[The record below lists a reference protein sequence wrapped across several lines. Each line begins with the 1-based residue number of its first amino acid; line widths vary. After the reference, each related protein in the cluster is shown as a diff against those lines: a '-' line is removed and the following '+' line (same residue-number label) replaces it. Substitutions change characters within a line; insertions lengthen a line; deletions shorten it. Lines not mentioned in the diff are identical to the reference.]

1 MSIIRLISPLGH
13 RAGQSLPAAP
23 GLRSLSHKTI
33 CLLDNSKTNADR
45 LLGYIEQV
53 LKRDHGVGR
62 VYRHV
67 KPSGAAPLRH
77 DEVDRIAAGCDAV
90 ISAAAD

>member
-1 MSIIRLISPLGH
+1 MSTVRLISPQGH
-13 RAGQSLPAAP
+13 RADQSLPAAP
-23 GLRSLSHKTI
+23 SLPSLSQKTI

-45 LLGYIEQV
+45 LLGHIEEALRTQY
-53 LKRDHGVGR
+53 GVGR

-67 KPSGAAPLRH
+67 KPSGAAGLRH